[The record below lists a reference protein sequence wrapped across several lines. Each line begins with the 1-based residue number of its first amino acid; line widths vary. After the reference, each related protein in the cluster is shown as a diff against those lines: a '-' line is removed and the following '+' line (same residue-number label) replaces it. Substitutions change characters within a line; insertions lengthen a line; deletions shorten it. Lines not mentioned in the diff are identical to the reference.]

1 MSFHFIFVE
10 IFVLDTQKTQ
20 SSRQQN
26 QQRRTFSTSEC
37 IEIEF
42 SKKFSCIFHL
52 FEIFIFIQTLIE
64 LKIIDNDHDRDCD
77 FHIDNNVMRY
87 FINVFEQNS
96 VYLFFIYQFDNIYII
111 YFRHF
116 RNQFFTPGSI
126 KILNNYNDW
135 FLLNMEKQQKRY
147 FESTFDISLY
157 Y

>member
-10 IFVLDTQKTQ
+10 ILVLDTQKTQ

-42 SKKFSCIFHL
+42 SKKLSCIFHL
-52 FEIFIFIQTLIE
+52 FEICIFIQTLIE
-64 LKIIDNDHDRDCD
+64 LKIIDN
-77 FHIDNNVMRY
+77 HIDNKIMGY
-87 FINVFEQNS
+87 LIDVFEQNS

-111 YFRHF
+111 YFRHI

-147 FESTFDISLY
+147 FESTSDISLY